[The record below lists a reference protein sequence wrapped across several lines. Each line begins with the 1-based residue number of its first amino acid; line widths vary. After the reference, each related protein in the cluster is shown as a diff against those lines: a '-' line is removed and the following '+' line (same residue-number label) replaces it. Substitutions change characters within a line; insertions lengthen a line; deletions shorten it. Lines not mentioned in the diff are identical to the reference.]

1 MEQSLQEDARG
12 AGSDTDKALHGLYHP
27 AEERRRT
34 PQERSE
40 PASDHATPH
49 TASLDR
55 SIAPDIL
62 CLNCSYTNDTYN
74 KSTSTPTPATEARS

>member
-12 AGSDTDKALHGLYHP
+12 AGSDTDKALHGPYHP

-62 CLNCSYTNDTYN
+62 CLNCSYTILTYQQPQLRHIRQRI
-74 KSTSTPTPATEARS
+74 SRR